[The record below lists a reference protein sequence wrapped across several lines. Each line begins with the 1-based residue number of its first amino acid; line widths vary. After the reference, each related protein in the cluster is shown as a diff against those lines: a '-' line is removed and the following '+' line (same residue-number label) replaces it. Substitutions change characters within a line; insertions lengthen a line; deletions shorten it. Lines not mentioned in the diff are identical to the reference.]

1 MARGTLWRK
10 LLLLCSVAGTAA
22 HDPRMRHFHRGK
34 LPPYEIGPPS
44 ILLSHGDE
52 QRLLAGEALMQ
63 AIVQED
69 GVARR
74 LIMVKDVR
82 APPSVITRKILDID
96 AYPAMVKG
104 VDSTAT
110 YSMSEDASTGLR
122 TIKTRYDISALH
134 VKFTYYLEHIY
145 SPADRCMTFRLDYD
159 RRSDLDDTVGYW
171 YVQPRGPEECRVY
184 YSCVTQLRGWVP
196 GPVYS
201 LITKAALKQTTSW
214 LDVEAVRAWTAEKS
228 RMEKAS
234 GLEKLRQQMRQRLLE
249 QQERLRGRTGEL
261 RWPPRAPLE
270 LPSWLSPQAPRAP
283 PHDEGAT
290 PLGPL
295 GRPLGRP
302 LAPPP
307 DEGATPNGPDGRP
320 KGPNGPGAAPHGPH
334 GQGAS
339 PHGPR
344 GAAFNGPGDEL
355 MPPSEAEM
363 EAPRPPQAAPEL
375 APATALAGQPPQP
388 SARSSL
394 VRGWNLRDSVR
405 DHIRDLRAHSSRR
418 WRPATAPITA
428 LDSPEGAPPTAPTDA
443 ADETPNGP
451 PPLPPPPAEPP
462 QPQRLSKPDWRLRVP
477 RVFRGRTPEEGEDA
491 PKRKEE
497 GEDVPLPKRKGVMGK
512 RHQQPSRRRDGRD
525 DWVGGWEEVRVASH
539 TRRDGRDAWGG
550 GGEGVRVASHTRS
563 SSSSSGSHGCGRRD
577 GHSFRK
583 GQPACIR
590 APATLPKPWPPLSP
604 LGCGAKRAAAAS
616 PADRHQGG

>member
-1 MARGTLWRK
+1 
-10 LLLLCSVAGTAA
+10 
-22 HDPRMRHFHRGK
+22 
-34 LPPYEIGPPS
+34 
-44 ILLSHGDE
+44 
-52 QRLLAGEALMQ
+52 
-63 AIVQED
+63 
-69 GVARR
+69 
-74 LIMVKDVR
+74 
-82 APPSVITRKILDID
+82 
-96 AYPAMVKG
+96 
-104 VDSTAT
+104 
-110 YSMSEDASTGLR
+110 
-122 TIKTRYDISALH
+122 
-134 VKFTYYLEHIY
+134 
-145 SPADRCMTFRLDYD
+145 
-159 RRSDLDDTVGYW
+159 
-171 YVQPRGPEECRVY
+171 
-184 YSCVTQLRGWVP
+184 
-196 GPVYS
+196 
-201 LITKAALKQTTSW
+201 
-214 LDVEAVRAWTAEKS
+214 
-228 RMEKAS
+228 
-234 GLEKLRQQMRQRLLE
+234 
-249 QQERLRGRTGEL
+249 
-261 RWPPRAPLE
+261 
-270 LPSWLSPQAPRAP
+270 
-283 PHDEGAT
+283 
-290 PLGPL
+290 
-295 GRPLGRP
+295 
-302 LAPPP
+302 
-307 DEGATPNGPDGRP
+307 
-320 KGPNGPGAAPHGPH
+320 
-334 GQGAS
+334 
-339 PHGPR
+339 
-344 GAAFNGPGDEL
+344 

-428 LDSPEGAPPTAPTDA
+428 LAPPEGAPPTAPTDA

-539 TRRDGRDAWGG
+539 TR
-550 GGEGVRVASHTRS
+550 S

>member
-1 MARGTLWRK
+1 MARITLWRK

-104 VDSTAT
+104 VDRTAT

-214 LDVEAVRAWTAEKS
+214 LDVEAVRAWAAEKS
-228 RMEKAS
+228 RMEEAK
-234 GLEKLRQQMRQRLLE
+234 GLEKLRQQMRQRMLE
-249 QQERLRGRTGEL
+249 HQERLRGRTSEL
-261 RWPPRAPLE
+261 RWPPRPSLD
-270 LPSWLSPQAPRAP
+270 LPNWLVPKPNWLVPKAPRAP
-283 PHDEGAT
+283 PPDETAT
-290 PLGPL
+290 PH
-295 GRPLGRP
+295 
-302 LAPPP
+302 
-307 DEGATPNGPDGRP
+307 
-320 KGPNGPGAAPHGPH
+320 GPNGPGA
-334 GQGAS
+334 S
-339 PHGPR
+339 PHGPY
-344 GAAFNGPGDEL
+344 GAAPNGPGDEL

-363 EAPRPPQAAPEL
+363 EAPETAPPDALEM
-375 APATALAGQPPQP
+375 APATALAGRPPQP
-388 SARSSL
+388 NARSS
-394 VRGWNLRDSVR
+394 VRGWNIRDNVRDSVR
-405 DHIRDLRAHSSRR
+405 DLRAHCSRR
-418 WRPATAPITA
+418 WRRAPAHITAPIT
-428 LDSPEGAPPTAPTDA
+428 PEGAPPTAPTDA
-443 ADETPNGP
+443 AGETPNGP

-462 QPQRLSKPDWRLRVP
+462 PPRRLSIPDWRQRMP
-477 RVFRGRTPEEGEDA
+477 HVFRGRTPKEDEEA
-491 PKRKEE
+491 PSPKRKA
-497 GEDVPLPKRKGVMGK
+497 K
-512 RHQQPSRRRDGRD
+512 RHQLPSRRRDGRD
-525 DWVGGWEEVRVASH
+525 DW
-539 TRRDGRDAWGG
+539 GG
-550 GGEGVRVASHTRS
+550 GGEEVRVASHTRS
-563 SSSSSGSHGCGRRD
+563 SSSSSSGSHGRGRRD
-577 GHSFRK
+577 GHNFRK

-590 APATLPKPWPPLSP
+590 APATWPKPWPPLSP
-604 LGCGAKRAAAAS
+604 LGCRAKRAAASS
-616 PADRHQGG
+616 PADRQGR